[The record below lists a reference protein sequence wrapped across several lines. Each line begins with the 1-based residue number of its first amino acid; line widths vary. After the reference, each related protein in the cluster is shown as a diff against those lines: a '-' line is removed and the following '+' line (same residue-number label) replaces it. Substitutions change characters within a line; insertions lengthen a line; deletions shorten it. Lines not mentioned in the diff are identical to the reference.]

1 MVLMWAALCFATAQ
15 VHHCAAACLCSG
27 HTTSVG
33 RVRDTG
39 RIQLKK
45 EPSFHMKGTD
55 KTGHW
60 QAELKDLAALRL
72 QPPAVISGVCD
83 HVRKKGS
90 WGASCFQTPTMLPE
104 PDHAWRTLHLPNPA
118 TLPKPNNGF
127 RTQSRCQNPTVL
139 QSPIMPPKPNGA
151 AGTNHASRCPQCL
164 QPPMMPPQPNHASRP
179 QPCLQNP
186 TMLPEPNSAF
196 RNLNASRHARDRC

>member
-45 EPSFHMKGTD
+45 EPNFHVKGTD

-60 QAELKDLAALRL
+60 QAELRDLAALRL

-83 HVRKKGS
+83 HVRKKGTCS
-90 WGASCFQTPTMLPE
+90 CGASCFQTPTMLP
-104 PDHAWRTLHLPNPA
+104 DPN
-118 TLPKPNNGF
+118 
-127 RTQSRCQNPTVL
+127 
-139 QSPIMPPKPNGA
+139 
-151 AGTNHASRCPQCL
+151 
-164 QPPMMPPQPNHASRP
+164 
-179 QPCLQNP
+179 
-186 TMLPEPNSAF
+186 
-196 RNLNASRHARDRC
+196 NASRTRPCLENSTSSQPSHTAKT

>member
-1 MVLMWAALCFATAQ
+1 
-15 VHHCAAACLCSG
+15 
-27 HTTSVG
+27 
-33 RVRDTG
+33 
-39 RIQLKK
+39 
-45 EPSFHMKGTD
+45 MKGTD

-83 HVRKKGS
+83 HVRKKGTCS
-90 WGASCFQTPTMLPE
+90 CGASCFQTPTMLPE

-127 RTQSRCQNPTVL
+127 RTQSRCQNPTML

-151 AGTNHASRCPQCL
+151 AGTNHASRHPTMTPDPYDAFRT
-164 QPPMMPPQPNHASRP
+164 QPH
-179 QPCLQNP
+179 LQNP

-196 RNLNASRHARDRC
+196 RTQQYFQKSQCLQTC